1 MLWNLVQLSAPSV
14 SPVTVKSCSTVIP
27 WYTEERLIHRN
38 WIGQPCPHTVA
49 CSFDL
54 HRYNF
59 WYTLDTDKM
68 QLKGFFHPQRHLK
81 IVKQSSSLPPFIA
94 PTSKRSK
101 PSRVITPLQKGG
113 LLIITPSLSSKLKFL
128 MFLCV
133 KEPGRVIWCYSLHS
147 LHNMFKRPEN
157 VSCWMG
163 FTPANLPPL
172 WKKAGSRILSE
183 NKRR

>member
-1 MLWNLVQLSAPSV
+1 MYCVCSISV
-14 SPVTVKSCSTVIP
+14 ATVKSCITVIP
-27 WYTEERLIHRN
+27 WCTEKRFIHRN
-38 WIGQPCPHTVA
+38 RMGQTSAHTVTR
-49 CSFDL
+49 SLDP
-54 HRYNF
+54 HGYNF
-59 WYTLDTDKM
+59 WHTSDTDKM
-68 QLKGFFHPQRHLK
+68 QLKSFLHTPHHLE
-81 IVKQSSSLPPFIA
+81 ILKQSSSLLPFIA

-157 VSCWMG
+157 VSCWIG
-163 FTPANLPPL
+163 FTPANSPPL
-172 WKKAGSRILSE
+172 WKKAGGRILSE
-183 NKRR
+183 NKRLC